1 MENLDD
7 IFSAQDQKEYA
18 RTPDSAFD
26 KEAFAARKKQER
38 DAVYALVDETVSKMA
53 GNGEAFQTYLDV
65 QSRFDRYSATNAILI
80 SAQNADATKLADF
93 DTWKASGVYV
103 KRGAEHITIL
113 EPGKEYTREADGS
126 TGVFYNP
133 KQVFDIS
140 QTTALQKEPAQPH
153 YDKRT
158 LLKALIGHAPCRF
171 MIAPEL
177 PENVNVRYQREQ
189 NTIFVRPA
197 LDGDTYFRGVSQ
209 ELARVR
215 MERSGKE
222 YVNPAFTAYCVSYM
236 VCKRNGVSVDSFR
249 FDRLPEAYRDM
260 EPHALRDELGKM
272 KELSGDMISE
282 MRRGLEAQEKAK
294 RSRDD
299 GAR

>member
-1 MENLDD
+1 MANFDD
-7 IFSAQDQKEYA
+7 IFNSQDQGNL
-18 RTPDSAFD
+18 D

-38 DAVYALVDETVSKMA
+38 DAVYALVDETVSNMA

-80 SAQNADATKLADF
+80 CAQKPDATKLADF
-93 DTWKASGVYV
+93 DTWKESGTFI
-103 KRGAEHITIL
+103 KRGAEAITIL
-113 EPGKEYTREADGS
+113 EPGKEFIREEDGS

-133 KQVFDIS
+133 KKVFDIS
-140 QTTALQKEPAQPH
+140 QTTARRQKSTPIH
-153 YDKRT
+153 YDKRM

-171 MIAPEL
+171 AISPEL

-209 ELARVR
+209 ELARAH

-222 YVNPAFTAYCVSYM
+222 YVEPAFTAYCVSYM
-236 VCKRNGVSVDSFR
+236 VCKRNGVAVDTFR
-249 FDRLPEAYRDM
+249 FDQLPEAYRSM
-260 EPHALRDELGKM
+260 EPQALREELGKM
-272 KELSGDMISE
+272 KELSGDMIAE
-282 MRRGLEAQEKAK
+282 MRRGLEAHEKSQK
-294 RSRDD
+294 SRDD

>member
-1 MENLDD
+1 
-7 IFSAQDQKEYA
+7 
-18 RTPDSAFD
+18 
-26 KEAFAARKKQER
+26 
-38 DAVYALVDETVSKMA
+38 VYALVDETVSQMA
-53 GNGEAFQTYLDV
+53 GDGEVFQMYLDV
-65 QSRFDRYSATNAILI
+65 QSRFDRYSATNAILVT
-80 SAQNADATKLADF
+80 AQNPDATKLADF
-93 DTWKASGVYV
+93 DTWKASGVSV

-140 QTTALQKEPAQPH
+140 QTTAPQQPSAPARH
-153 YDKRT
+153 DKRT

-171 MIAPEL
+171 AVSPEL

-189 NTIFVRPA
+189 NTIFVRPG

-209 ELARVR
+209 ELARAR
-215 MERSGKE
+215 MERGGKE
-222 YVNPAFTAYCVSYM
+222 YAEPAFTAYCVAYM
-236 VCKRNGVSVDSFR
+236 VCKRSGVSVDSFR
-249 FDRLPEAYRDM
+249 FEQLPEAYRNM
-260 EPHALRDELGKM
+260 EPHALRNELGKM